1 VTGSPDAGSVRVTS
15 FGVDLGGTHLRVVR
29 FSGLRSLAHRLQGPR
44 DGPDH
49 LATAIRSHRRERV
62 GESRDPD
69 LVVDRIADLLE
80 SLLAEDPDV
89 VGLDAEGTPAAADVR
104 SILPVGVAIAGMPSG
119 PDGLIARSPNL
130 DWTDVPL
137 GHLLRDRLPSRYR
150 IRVVNDVNAATYGE
164 LRLGAGVGAR
174 DLLSVFVGTGIGG
187 GVVAGGELVEGSSGC
202 AGEIGH
208 SKVVLTEEAR
218 PCGCGN
224 SGCVE
229 AYAGGLLLER
239 RARAELSGG
248 ERSLAVE
255 LAGDA
260 GSVTAAHLDRAAAR
274 GDPYALRLWDEVA
287 PLLGAALANAVA
299 LLNPERLILGG
310 GMLTRT
316 PLLRRR
322 ALEALERMGVTPAL
336 EALSIRDAALEDG
349 AGAAGAALLTE
360 TEARKRTGGPT

>member
-1 VTGSPDAGSVRVTS
+1 MTRSPDGESVPVTS

-29 FSGLRSLAHRLQGPR
+29 FSGLWNQTLRLQAPQ

-49 LATAIRSHRRERV
+49 LASASRSQRRERV
-62 GESRDPD
+62 GDSRDPD
-69 LVVDRIADLLE
+69 LVVGRIADMLE
-80 SLLAEDPDV
+80 SLLDEDPDV
-89 VGLDAEGTPAAADVR
+89 VGLDARGTPGPDHRR
-104 SILPVGVAIAGMPSG
+104 STIPVGVAVAGMPSG

-130 DWTDVPL
+130 DWTNVPL
-137 GHLLRDRLPSRYR
+137 GHLLRARLPPRCR
-150 IRVVNDVNAATYGE
+150 TRVVNDVNAATYGE

-187 GVVAGGELVEGSSGC
+187 GVVAGGGLVEGSSGC

-218 PCGCGN
+218 PCGCGK

-229 AYAGGLLLER
+229 AYAGGIHLER

-248 ERSLAVE
+248 EASLAVE

-260 GSVTAAHLDRAAAR
+260 GSVTAAHLDRAASR

-336 EALSIRDAALEDG
+336 QGLSIRDAALEDS
-349 AGAAGAALLTE
+349 AGAAGAALLAE
-360 TEARKRTGGPT
+360 TEVRERAEASA